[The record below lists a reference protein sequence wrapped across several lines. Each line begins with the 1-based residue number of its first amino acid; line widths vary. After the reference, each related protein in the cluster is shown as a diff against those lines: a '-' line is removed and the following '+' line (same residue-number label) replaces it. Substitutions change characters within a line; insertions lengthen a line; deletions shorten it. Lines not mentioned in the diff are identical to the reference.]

1 MTQRVAIW
9 GSLQKDV
16 KHNSNN
22 GEFHLNRGVINQCSS
37 SEAIFCNETPKMSEN
52 FKYGSKILKKP
63 EKQQK
68 QPHVILKA
76 SDHVYGYTWYA
87 KPNPPYGLISG

>member
-1 MTQRVAIW
+1 M
-9 GSLQKDV
+9 

-22 GEFHLNRGVINQCSS
+22 GQFNLNRGVINQCSS
-37 SEAIFCNETPKMSEN
+37 SEAIFCHETPKMSEN
-52 FKYGSKILKKP
+52 FKYGSKILKKA

-76 SDHVYGYTWYA
+76 SDHVWMH
-87 KPNPPYGLISG
+87 LICQTKSPIWTD